1 LIRRFFEAKALNLE
15 DGNRYVCRNV
25 GQLST
30 FVTAH
35 HLKPKFDS
43 ELQPQEPL
51 NRVVFLS
58 SNPYAQVSGI
68 KPSTLANSVP
78 VNSS

>member
-1 LIRRFFEAKALNLE
+1 LIRLFFEAKSLSLE
-15 DGNRYVCRNV
+15 DGNRYVCRN